1 MRRPQIHR
9 PPRHFSTTSLRRPA
23 RHLLRMA
30 AVTASLLPRMSL
42 PAFSYSARWVTFH
55 TRIFSPRLLPALSL
69 AVPGVS
75 LNLPALLGDIWES
88 VLRAVPK
95 KKTSHAKKRHRQ
107 MAGKALE
114 DVHGLC
120 ECSGCGATKRSHRL
134 CQNCLRGQFIRS
146 VEALECFSLTQ
157 NADMRQIW
165 RENDS
170 ESANKPS

>member
-1 MRRPQIHR
+1 
-9 PPRHFSTTSLRRPA
+9 
-23 RHLLRMA
+23 MA

-134 CQNCLRGQFIRS
+134 CQNCLR
-146 VEALECFSLTQ
+146 
-157 NADMRQIW
+157 DMRQIW